1 LHANFKLDRDGE
13 TVLLVDRDDRFNAL
27 LDSVTFGRL
36 SRDQAWGRS
45 SSQPDTFRILPPSP
59 GAPNP

>member
-1 LHANFKLDRDGE
+1 
-13 TVLLVDRDDRFNAL
+13 VLLVDRDDRFNAL

-36 SRDQAWGRS
+36 SRDQAWGRP
-45 SSQPDTFRILPPSP
+45 SSQPDTFRTLSPSP